1 MISPDKKLARK
12 LNVIAVLISIV
23 VMILVLLMR
32 RVKIDTGIDFSF
44 LPPIHSTFNALAA
57 VFLIMGLRAI
67 KKRDAHK
74 HRLYMVIAI
83 VLSVLFLTSYVVYH
97 FTMPE
102 TTFCK
107 EGPIRLVYF
116 VLLIA
121 HIILA
126 AVILPFILFTFI
138 RAFTG
143 QFSRHAAMGRW
154 VYPLWLF
161 VTISGPVL
169 YLMLRSCY

>member
-57 VFLIMGLRAI
+57 VFLFMVLRAI

-74 HRLYMVIAI
+74 HRLYMVIS
-83 VLSVLFLTSYVVYH
+83 SVFEVVFFY
-97 FTMPE
+97 
-102 TTFCK
+102 
-107 EGPIRLVYF
+107 
-116 VLLIA
+116 
-121 HIILA
+121 
-126 AVILPFILFTFI
+126 
-138 RAFTG
+138 
-143 QFSRHAAMGRW
+143 
-154 VYPLWLF
+154 LF
-161 VTISGPVL
+161 VVFYFL
-169 YLMLRSCY
+169 YILYT

>member
-83 VLSVLFLTSYVVYH
+83 VLSVLFLTSYVVYRS
-97 FTMPE
+97 E
-102 TTFCK
+102 ERRVGSECV
-107 EGPIRLVYF
+107 LV
-116 VLLIA
+116 VWA
-121 HIILA
+121 
-126 AVILPFILFTFI
+126 
-138 RAFTG
+138 
-143 QFSRHAAMGRW
+143 
-154 VYPLWLF
+154 
-161 VTISGPVL
+161 
-169 YLMLRSCY
+169 